1 MDLFFNVP
9 FRITTYRHDLVN
21 LSVLVRLRLQLC
33 AFVSNIYMQPALF
46 FASRLGK
53 NLYLFT

>member
-1 MDLFFNVP
+1 MDLFFTLP
-9 FRITTYRHDLVN
+9 FRITTDRHALVN

-33 AFVSNIYMQPALF
+33 AFVSNIYIQPALF